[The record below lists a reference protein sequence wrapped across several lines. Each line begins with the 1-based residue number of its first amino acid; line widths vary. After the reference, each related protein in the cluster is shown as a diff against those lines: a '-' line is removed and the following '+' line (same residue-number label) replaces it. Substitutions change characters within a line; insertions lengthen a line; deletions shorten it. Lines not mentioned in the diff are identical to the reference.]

1 MASSALS
8 QAPSD
13 VPSEGVY
20 GEAEN
25 SLVNSGRSGLVQ
37 TFSFAGPGHPM
48 LSIRFSNCR
57 VTTAKML
64 PLDTPFWLKAA
75 EKTIWGA
82 FPRKFK

>member
-1 MASSALS
+1 
-8 QAPSD
+8 
-13 VPSEGVY
+13 
-20 GEAEN
+20 
-25 SLVNSGRSGLVQ
+25 
-37 TFSFAGPGHPM
+37 M